1 MSTVSHKHKHGVGSG
16 FSTAALEP
24 RIRKALKE
32 NRTQQALELAKQL
45 FKHEPTAVHKELL
58 RTAYRE
64 RARQLRE
71 QGNPRDAATVL
82 ENLVPLADDAGAD
95 ALAQLAQ
102 DLAQSG
108 SIRRALELQARLGDP
123 SVQARIL
130 AHVADAALSQGR
142 DARNLLSPE
151 LQAGFDL
158 VRRAFEQA
166 EAGQDDTARE
176 TLLGVGLQSPFLE
189 WKVMLR
195 GLLAYYQNDNA
206 KAVENWQRLS
216 AERLC
221 ARLIAPL
228 RFVIDPAYRAQQP
241 PETQRTLQRQ
251 ADRLQGPSLIQS
263 LRVVQAALANRD
275 RLTEALRL
283 AEGVLPAL
291 RQQTPTLV
299 PRLATCFYWTI
310 VEGGDSDDVT
320 RFRRIFGAPADDP
333 NLDRLHALLF
343 EHINEPEQAYE
354 CWQRFEQTVAADP
367 APWAGGTV
375 DPTHAAH
382 HVRALVWE
390 HMGQLAAFAADSE
403 EDEDDYDYD
412 DDYRARY
419 EVLDDRR
426 AEPEDADDRSA
437 EPDDAAECFRKSIEL
452 APERLPSYQ
461 GLLTHYL
468 QKEDTAQAAD
478 VASQLLERFPDHVQT
493 LEILGR
499 LRIQQQRYAD
509 AVALFEKALRGNPLD
524 RRLRGAIGSAR
535 THQARHLADK
545 GRFAEARAE
554 YQAVL
559 ADDSGAERTSVLCKW
574 SACEFK
580 SGDSARGEELLQQ
593 ALAAADQ
600 NQLAVAFSM
609 LIETIRFKLPKLKGR
624 FDKEFSAALA
634 APPTASAAVAV
645 ADTAASHHAAEVNYR
660 GQKTHTKKVID
671 YLTRACS
678 SLTYTEDQLERL
690 CASLAD
696 LEAPMLLRSFAQL
709 GKKCFRKNPFFPFHE
724 AESYFL
730 QGPRLHN
737 VHTLL
742 RPLDQARK
750 LAQDLPPGDKKQS
763 LLDRIE
769 AINEATNA
777 TGPLAGMMRQM
788 MAMFAGLD
796 EDDQDDEDF
805 EDFDDFDDMP
815 FPFPRP
821 GGGGKKRRKPR

>member
-82 ENLVPLADDAGAD
+82 ENLVPLCDDAGAEV
-95 ALAQLAQ
+95 LTQLAQ

-108 SIRRALELQARLGDP
+108 SIRRALELQARLSDP
-123 SVQARIL
+123 SVQACIL

-158 VRRAFEQA
+158 VCRAFEQA
-166 EAGQDDTARE
+166 EAGQDDAARE
-176 TLLGVGLQSPFLE
+176 TLQGIGLQSPLLE

-206 KAVENWQRLS
+206 KAVENWQRLN
-216 AERLC
+216 AHRLC

-228 RFVIDPAYRAQQP
+228 RFAVDPAYRAQQP

-251 ADRLQGPSLIQS
+251 ADRMQGPSLIQS
-263 LRVVQAALANRD
+263 LRVVQAALANPD

-283 AEGVLPAL
+283 AEGILPAL
-291 RQQTPTLV
+291 RQQIPALA
-299 PRLATCFYWTI
+299 PRLATCFYWAI
-310 VEGGDSDDVT
+310 VQGGESADVA
-320 RFRRIFGAPADDP
+320 RFRRVFGAPADDP
-333 NLDRLHALLF
+333 GLDRLHALLF

-354 CWQRFEQTVAADP
+354 CWQRFEQTVATNP
-367 APWAGGTV
+367 APWAGGTE
-375 DPTHAAH
+375 DPTRAAH

-403 EDEDDYDYD
+403 EDEDDYDD
-412 DDYRARY
+412 DD
-419 EVLDDRR
+419 DDRPRYKLPDDSR
-426 AEPEDADDRSA
+426 AEPEEGTLDT
-437 EPDDAAECFRKSIEL
+437 AACFRKSIEL
-452 APERLPSYQ
+452 APERLSSYQ

-468 QKEDTAQAAD
+468 DQEDTAQAAD

-524 RRLRGAIGSAR
+524 RRLRAAIGSAR

-580 SGDSARGEELLQQ
+580 SGDSTRGEELLQQ

-609 LIETIRFKLPKLKGR
+609 LIETIRFKLPKLKSR
-624 FDKEFSAALA
+624 FDKEFTAALA

-645 ADTAASHHAAEVNYR
+645 AETAAGHHLAEVNYR
-660 GQKTHTKKVID
+660 GQKTHVKKVID

-690 CASLAD
+690 CASLSG
-696 LEAPMLLRSFAQL
+696 LEAPALLRSFAQL
-709 GKKCFRKNPFFPFHE
+709 GQKCFRKNPFFPFHE

-730 QGPRLHN
+730 QGPRLHS

-742 RPLDQARK
+742 RPLKQART
-750 LAQDLPPGDKKQS
+750 LAQDLPPGDKKEF
-763 LLDRIE
+763 LLARIE
-769 AINEATNA
+769 VIEANVNSI
-777 TGPLAGMMRQM
+777 GPLGGMLRQV

-796 EDDQDDEDF
+796 DDDQDDEDF
-805 EDFDDFDDMP
+805 EDFDGFDDLP
-815 FPFPRP
+815 FPLP
-821 GGGGKKRRKPR
+821 GGAGKKRRKPR